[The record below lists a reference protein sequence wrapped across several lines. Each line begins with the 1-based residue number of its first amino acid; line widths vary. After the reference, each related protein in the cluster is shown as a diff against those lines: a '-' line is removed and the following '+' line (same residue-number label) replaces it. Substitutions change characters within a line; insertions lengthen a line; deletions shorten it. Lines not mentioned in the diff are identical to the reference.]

1 MPRIAK
7 AVGAVIAALFC
18 LLALGQTARAAEG
31 VLPADMTMGN
41 PAAKVT
47 VIEYASDTCPHC
59 AAFNAEV
66 FPAFKA
72 KYIDT
77 GKVLY
82 VFREFPTEPAQLS
95 AAGFLIARCAAPGSY
110 FAVIDA
116 LFKGQAALFKSSDAR
131 AFLLNAG
138 KAGGLDEAKITTCLN
153 DKTALDAFSARV
165 KAAVE
170 DAHIDGTPTFV
181 IGKAKLVGE
190 QTLDQLDAAIQP
202 MLAAR

>member
-1 MPRIAK
+1 MPRIVRAFGA
-7 AVGAVIAALFC
+7 AVAALVCAF
-18 LLALGQTARAAEG
+18 ALGHGARAAEG
-31 VLPADMTMGN
+31 LAPADMTMGD
-41 PAAKVT
+41 PKAKVT

-82 VFREFPTEPAQLS
+82 VFREFPTEPADLS
-95 AAGFLIARCAAPGSY
+95 AAGFLIARCSTPGTY

-116 LFKGQAALFKSSDAR
+116 LFKGQTALFKTGDTKT
-131 AFLLNAG
+131 FLLDAG
-138 KAGGLDEAKITTCLN
+138 KVGGLDEAKINTCLH
-153 DKTALDAFSARV
+153 DQAALDAFSARV
-165 KAAVE
+165 KTAVE
-170 DAHIDGTPTFV
+170 DARINGTPTFV
-181 IGKAKLVGE
+181 IGKTKLVGE